1 MDGMGSCGVCAF
13 PITAVEAEARSL
25 VGLLRHRKFSL
36 KVLLFRSDCDR
47 VDHIGVIILAV
58 DLCAPDERSFDI
70 AACVKGNSVG
80 TSSGQLK
87 SVIVKLYTVVNSA
100 CIADI

>member
-58 DLCAPDERSFDI
+58 DLGAPDERSFDI
-70 AACVKGNSVG
+70 TAGIK
-80 TSSGQLK
+80 
-87 SVIVKLYTVVNSA
+87 
-100 CIADI
+100 